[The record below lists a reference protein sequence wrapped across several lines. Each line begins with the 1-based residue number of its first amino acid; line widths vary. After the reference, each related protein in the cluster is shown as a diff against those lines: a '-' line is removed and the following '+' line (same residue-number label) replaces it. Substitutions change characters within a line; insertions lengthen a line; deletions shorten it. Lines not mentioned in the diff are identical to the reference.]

1 MMLLW
6 RRRTDP
12 GTRKDL
18 KERDKEDKRNKGQTD
33 GKWCVDMATMKSD
46 EVAMGF

>member
-18 KERDKEDKRNKGQTD
+18 KERDKEDKRNKGQTVTKVVC
-33 GKWCVDMATMKSD
+33 GHGNY
-46 EVAMGF
+46 EIR